1 MGVPLKIQKQPSRG
15 VLSKRC
21 SENMQQIYR
30 RTPMPKCDFNKI
42 ALQLYWNHTLALV
55 FSCKFAVYFQNTS
68 GWLILRIFFG
78 TMEGVWKLRSHFSYK
93 SNSKE
98 RNLQHP
104 GKKEEIW
111 IQWKSS
117 EKFIQQH
124 DESNRFS
131 IFVFPNKIAFME
143 NYFPDWKKYGNL
155 NFYFLICALA
165 WRNYGN
171 FSLSFPVQCEFN
183 EKTSP
188 TTYQKYE
195 KFLVFISIIIWNL
208 IEKCVQDHRKSIGL

>member
-1 MGVPLKIQKQPSRG
+1 MCSPANLLYIFRTPLDGWFWEFFSVPWKEYGHYDLISHTNRIQKKG
-15 VLSKRC
+15 
-21 SENMQQIYR
+21 I
-30 RTPMPKCDFNKI
+30 FN
-42 ALQLYWNHTLALV
+42 TL
-55 FSCKFAVYFQNTS
+55 
-68 GWLILRIFFG
+68 
-78 TMEGVWKLRSHFSYK
+78 E
-93 SNSKE
+93 
-98 RNLQHP
+98 
-104 GKKEEIW
+104 KKEEIW

-188 TTYQKYE
+188 TAYQKYE